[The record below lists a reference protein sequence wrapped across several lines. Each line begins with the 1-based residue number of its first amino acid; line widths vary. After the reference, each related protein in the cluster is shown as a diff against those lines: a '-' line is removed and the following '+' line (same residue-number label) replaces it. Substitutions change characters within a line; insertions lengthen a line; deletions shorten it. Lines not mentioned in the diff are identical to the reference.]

1 MKKKNLLTLGALCL
15 SLGLVVSSC
24 NQAGTEGPT
33 GPTGPTGP
41 QGEPGVP
48 GSDGKTYKDVIVVN
62 DNDIIGGTVT
72 QDVYF
77 VTQGE
82 HDSVTFTFVPKNPT
96 DNIVVN
102 FEINGKVVENLDPS
116 ATSYTIED
124 ADDYEGSIQVTGIE
138 FTTVDKYGVSLLED
152 FVKSLCE
159 SDKSLD
165 LTKTEGN
172 TVTHFLGEGEDSKYV
187 KNDYSED
194 ATSAIQ
200 AAYDD
205 ALEDLKTAISDAK
218 KEHKDDVSAQIEAI
232 TTAEQTAETAITEA
246 YQQAIDDAKVQ
257 AESDLDELAE
267 AITDENYTDENRAAD
282 KASIQANIDS
292 ATTIEGLG
300 NVIDGP
306 SPLQVTEG
314 ASGNLFI
321 GAKQKAFEQRFIAYM
336 DLLRECH
343 FNKNILEKVVE
354 KTDLTLRDG
363 AKEFFRKMYE
373 NNIPVIIISSSIK
386 NVIEEYLKQNHAY
399 YDNIYIYANYL
410 DMNGKQ
416 ENDITNVTPYNK
428 DKIEFSRELKE
439 NIKGKKYVV
448 LLGDIPDDVNMV
460 SKEKLDHTITIGFLE
475 ENIESNLEKYNKTF
489 DIVLTN
495 NASFK
500 EVLKLIDFN

>member
-1 MKKKNLLTLGALCL
+1 MKYINH
-15 SLGLVVSSC
+15 
-24 NQAGTEGPT
+24 
-33 GPTGPTGP
+33 
-41 QGEPGVP
+41 
-48 GSDGKTYKDVIVVN
+48 N
-62 DNDIIGGTVT
+62 DKLNDIKLN
-72 QDVYF
+72 
-77 VTQGE
+77 
-82 HDSVTFTFVPKNPT
+82 KN
-96 DNIVVN
+96 N
-102 FEINGKVVENLDPS
+102 F
-116 ATSYTIED
+116 
-124 ADDYEGSIQVTGIE
+124 
-138 FTTVDKYGVSLLED
+138 
-152 FVKSLCE
+152 
-159 SDKSLD
+159 
-165 LTKTEGN
+165 
-172 TVTHFLGEGEDSKYV
+172 YV
-187 KNDYSED
+187 
-194 ATSAIQ
+194 
-200 AAYDD
+200 
-205 ALEDLKTAISDAK
+205 
-218 KEHKDDVSAQIEAI
+218 
-232 TTAEQTAETAITEA
+232 
-246 YQQAIDDAKVQ
+246 
-257 AESDLDELAE
+257 
-267 AITDENYTDENRAAD
+267 
-282 KASIQANIDS
+282 
-292 ATTIEGLG
+292 
-300 NVIDGP
+300 VIDFDRTITKAKSISAWRVLYYSKLLGKEFE
-306 SPLQVTEG
+306 QKYAKIHDETEL
-314 ASGNLFI
+314 SKNESNE
-321 GAKQKAFEQRFIAYM
+321 AKQKAFEQRFIAYM